1 MALGGK
7 AETHLIATGA
17 DIAKGWGVRRS
28 VAADYLYDEPVQ
40 LGSLRAGPD
49 LANVGAR
56 LADANWHLV
65 HLYAPKAY
73 AAKPMMS
80 AYKFLFE
87 VRKVGAT
94 PAADALKL
102 PPELAAP
109 AGFEVVP
116 KPEARQLVA
125 YLLSLRAD
133 APLYE
138 APFTP
143 TAKP

>member
-1 MALGGK
+1 
-7 AETHLIATGA
+7 
-17 DIAKGWGVRRS
+17 
-28 VAADYLYDEPVQ
+28 VQ
-40 LGSLRAGPD
+40 LGTLRAGPD

-73 AAKPMMS
+73 AAKPMMPS
-80 AYKFLFE
+80 YKFLFE

-94 PAADALKL
+94 PAVDALKL

-116 KPEARQLVA
+116 KPEAKQLVA